1 MNYNKSDGKFTVF
14 PAVISKH
21 QNAKGRN
28 SDDASIVNDE
38 VSSLEMIQI
47 KKPPTTNKPDEI
59 KLPKPKNQE
68 KAEKKEKTEK
78 QESTERAAKGEK
90 AVKKSKITLQNKS
103 FQSLARMNDF
113 QQQLDSIDHLISL
126 SYLTKNPSKLSL
138 LQSP

>member
-21 QNAKGRN
+21 QDAKGRN
-28 SDDASIVNDE
+28 SDDASIVYDE

-59 KLPKPKNQE
+59 RLPKPTNQE

-78 QESTERAAKGEK
+78 TEKQEKQESTERATKAEK
-90 AVKKSKITLQNKS
+90 AVKKSKITLQTKS
-103 FQSLARMNDF
+103 FQ
-113 QQQLDSIDHLISL
+113 
-126 SYLTKNPSKLSL
+126 
-138 LQSP
+138 